1 MEERLGP
8 RSHGLPSV
16 FIRGAA
22 QTERRGKSDAQGHF
36 SRGGEEEACDVVI
49 ISFDEATEG

>member
-8 RSHGLPSV
+8 RSHGRPCV

-36 SRGGEEEACDVVI
+36 SRGGEEACDVVI